1 MTRRPFSLSAYLA
14 FARGRTSSAV
24 AEPDQPR
31 PAGPIIWAQ
40 AGTPGSAR
48 PLAALLSRLQ
58 MQRPDLSLLVTGDSA
73 CAPPGA
79 IATDLPGESQ
89 PEVTGFA
96 THWRPAIGFWTGQ
109 HLRPALLH
117 TLKARGTK
125 LVLLDARDAQWTTP
139 APGWMPDAAPAT
151 LSLFD
156 RAYGVDDAARRRLR
170 RAGLPEDRLPRTG
183 LLTETAPPL
192 DYPRRAHEELVAA
205 FAARPVWLAARV
217 RTAEAEQVLDAHLRA
232 VRLAHRLLLILVP
245 AEGEDAAAIADR
257 ARASDLRL
265 CLWDNGEMPDET
277 TQMILTETPGE
288 LGLWYRLAPLVFL
301 GGSLVPGHGG
311 EDPLEAAV
319 HGTALLYGPNVG
331 RHLPAYSRLAEA
343 GAARIVRDFDSLS
356 AAVSQLIA
364 PDRAAAMA
372 HAGWDVVSQGAALT
386 DELLTLAG
394 DWLDTGEAA

>member
-1 MTRRPFSLSAYLA
+1 
-14 FARGRTSSAV
+14 
-24 AEPDQPR
+24 
-31 PAGPIIWAQ
+31 
-40 AGTPGSAR
+40 
-48 PLAALLSRLQ
+48 
-58 MQRPDLSLLVTGDSA
+58 
-73 CAPPGA
+73 
-79 IATDLPGESQ
+79 
-89 PEVTGFA
+89 
-96 THWRPAIGFWTGQ
+96 
-109 HLRPALLH
+109 
-117 TLKARGTK
+117 
-125 LVLLDARDAQWTTP
+125 
-139 APGWMPDAAPAT
+139 
-151 LSLFD
+151 
-156 RAYGVDDAARRRLR
+156 
-170 RAGLPEDRLPRTG
+170 
-183 LLTETAPPL
+183 
-192 DYPRRAHEELVAA
+192 
-205 FAARPVWLAARV
+205 
-217 RTAEAEQVLDAHLRA
+217 
-232 VRLAHRLLLILVP
+232 
-245 AEGEDAAAIADR
+245 
-257 ARASDLRL
+257 
-265 CLWDNGEMPDET
+265 MPDET